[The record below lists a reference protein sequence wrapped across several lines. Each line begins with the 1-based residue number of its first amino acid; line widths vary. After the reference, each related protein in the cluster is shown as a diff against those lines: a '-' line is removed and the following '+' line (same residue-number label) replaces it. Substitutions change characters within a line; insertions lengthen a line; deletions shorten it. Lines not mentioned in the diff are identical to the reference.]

1 MGTQSSF
8 GGPRDKTP
16 LLPAWALQTPAP
28 PDEVGGEES
37 DQDGAGTENGDE
49 SEKVVPIAPP
59 VPAKVPGLWRAANG
73 RLGNC
78 TRSGNRTESLRK
90 AGLSYVKALGGS
102 RRAARSSAAG
112 RNATASLG
120 AFLSGVS
127 SSGLDATLRTFHLAA
142 YIGKDA
148 ETVFAAVI
156 NAICPE
162 GTSREDVAARQSVA
176 EALWQLYGALI
187 PDDGDLTPLNSLTD
201 EQVQTTIVTSVAA
214 YIYRRWLG
222 DLGIKIEQKA
232 ITAKDA
238 VKLERQMKTYIRDSV
253 KLELGQHSAVTINW
267 KAKEGRELVE
277 RIYQDA
283 FSLIGG
289 QS

>member
-1 MGTQSSF
+1 MGTQSSY

-16 LLPAWALQTPAP
+16 LLPDWALQTPSP
-28 PDEVGGEES
+28 PDDTDDQGT
-37 DQDGAGTENGDE
+37 DQDGPASDDGNDGTNPTTPAPA
-49 SEKVVPIAPP
+49 VPTKA
-59 VPAKVPGLWRAANG
+59 PGLWRAANG
-73 RLGNC
+73 RLGSC
-78 TRSGNRTESLRK
+78 TRGGNRTESIRK
-90 AGLSYVKALGGS
+90 AARSYVKALGGS

-120 AFLSGVS
+120 SFLTGIASN
-127 SSGLDATLRTFHLAA
+127 GLDATLRTFHLAA
-142 YIGKDA
+142 YVGKDA

-162 GTSREDVAARQSVA
+162 GASREDVAARESVSD
-176 EALWQLYGALI
+176 ALWQLYGKLI
-187 PDDGDLTPLNSLTD
+187 PEDGNLTALNSLTD
-201 EQVQTTIVTSVAA
+201 EQVQTTLITSIAT

-232 ITAKDA
+232 ISANDA

-253 KLELGQHSAVTINW
+253 KLELGGRTALTVDW

-277 RIYQDA
+277 SIYRDA
-283 FSLIGG
+283 FNLIGG